1 MSTRDIRELRIGMI
15 GAGRHAQAN
24 LYPSLAALGVPI
36 TSISTRS
43 IATAAAAARRHGAD
57 HAHADYRTMLAQD
70 RLDAVIVSLDPD
82 DQASVTE
89 TCLAAGV
96 DVLVEKPLGLDPATA
111 QRTADAAALHD
122 RIAMVAF
129 MKRFAPCYV
138 RVRDLIGETAEFG
151 AVQSFEMSFAFASW
165 TDQLRDD
172 TFLKL
177 AAIHM
182 VDLLRHL
189 LGEVAIVRGIANST
203 DADINQAFAVRQV
216 SGVVGTINLVA
227 LPAWERG
234 HEHLTI
240 SGRHGY
246 VVADNQTSVRY
257 HRHQPGGTGGSVGP
271 VRWQALDEHTTV
283 TESVVSTGSGGLQD
297 LYRRGFVGEVEQF
310 LNSVVTREQPSC
322 SAADNVA
329 TMALCEQMLAALD

>member
-1 MSTRDIRELRIGMI
+1 MSIRDIRELRIGMI
-15 GAGRHAQAN
+15 GAGRHAQTN

-43 IATAAAAARRHGAD
+43 IVSAAEAARRHGAA
-57 HAHADYRTMLAQD
+57 HAHADFRSMLAQD
-70 RLDAVIVSLDPD
+70 RLDAVIVSLDPG
-82 DQASVTE
+82 DQPTITE
-89 TCLAAGV
+89 ACLAAGV
-96 DVLVEKPLGLDPATA
+96 DVLVEKPLGLDPVAA
-111 QRTADAAALHD
+111 QRMAEAAARHD

-138 RVRDLIGETAEFG
+138 RVRDVIGNAAEFG
-151 AVQSFEMSFAFASW
+151 EVQSFEMRFAFATW
-165 TDQLRDD
+165 TAELRND

-189 LGEVAIVRGIANST
+189 LGEVTTVHGIANST
-203 DADINQAFAVRQV
+203 GADINLAFAVQHA
-216 SGVVGTINLVA
+216 SGAVGTVNLSS
-227 LPAWERG
+227 LPTWERG

-246 VVADNQTSVRY
+246 VVADNQTNVRY
-257 HRHQPGGTGGSVGP
+257 HRHQPGGPGGPGRP
-271 VRWQALDEHTTV
+271 LRWQTLDEHTTV

-297 LYRRGFVGEVEQF
+297 LYHRGFVGEVEQF
-310 LNSVVTREQPSC
+310 LHSVLTRQQPSC

-329 TMALCEQMLAALD
+329 TMALCEQMLAALG